1 MPTLKYD
8 GTPQKEKG
16 AKRSAGDPATP
27 SDRFSQPPAD
37 VSDAHMKG
45 NGCKEDAFSIAAAI
59 SAHKERQRGD
69 DGIAT
74 GSRASDVVAVVL
86 SAPTRQEPP
95 PVAAAASKTP
105 KRSNSTRMH
114 LLMGDP
120 SLPPGQCA
128 RVFASVSSSSPASL
142 ASLLGVDGMGGKPN
156 DNVDDGDAS
165 SAGNLGPL
173 QPGDVVRW
181 NRLDV
186 RNHYSISPD
195 QKRQKLA
202 HEEDASSGQQSLLS
216 VICDFAPSW
225 TDLAAGPS
233 LARLCRIT
241 PKPAGEYE
249 LRWESGIH
257 QSMETPKEVVTELAG
272 WYCANAGPRMV
283 TAILPTN
290 QTCKRRKLREITAPN
305 TLSHVVVRVLRCEKA
320 IIPFSFPRKEG
331 SLVTHTTLSDGAGSD
346 DLLGMKS
353 SANHGSA
360 LATLPKSVSAIL
372 LQSMKEGSRILLTH
386 LLSQTT
392 NQAVQGRESLV
403 LTPTKD
409 TTAAILT
416 PDHPYWVKAKS
427 PGEDEHEF
435 ASQPLTVE
443 RASQLFS
450 MTQQHSPSPSKDEQQ
465 PGQCRGVMAV
475 VAPLKDII
483 VDGVDTSFVEGSHW
497 QTPHRLSRFLIDNQI
512 ISIGMGPVE
521 MRSTYRS
528 ATLVLDPKSVSSEIV
543 VNADADALK
552 LLCLDVPTQDMV
564 LGDPKDTFNPYLS
577 HVGELLRGLCSESIP
592 IRWVLEQESER
603 NWFVTD
609 ATLLE
614 I

>member
-1 MPTLKYD
+1 MPTLKV

-16 AKRSAGDPATP
+16 TKRSAGDPATP
-27 SDRFSQPPAD
+27 NDRFSQPPND
-37 VSDAHMKG
+37 VVNTGFKG
-45 NGCKEDAFSIAAAI
+45 SAVPESAFSIATAI
-59 SAHKERQRGD
+59 RAHKERQCGD
-69 DGIAT
+69 DGVAT

-128 RVFASVSSSSPASL
+128 RVYASVSSSSPASL
-142 ASLLGVDGMGGKPN
+142 ASLLGVDGTGAKPN
-156 DNVDDGDAS
+156 DNADDEGTS
-165 SAGNLGPL
+165 NIGRLGKL

-202 HEEDASSGQQSLLS
+202 HDEDASNGQQSLLS
-216 VICDFAPSW
+216 VVCDFAPSW

-233 LARLCRIT
+233 LARLCRIV
-241 PKPAGEYE
+241 PKQAGEYE

-257 QSMETPKEVVTELAG
+257 QSMETPKEVVTELTA
-272 WYCANAGPRMV
+272 WYCANPGPRMA

-290 QTCKRRKLREITAPN
+290 QPCKRRKLHEITAPN
-305 TLSHVVVRVLRCEKA
+305 MLSHCVVKVLRCEKA

-331 SLVTHTTLSDGAGSD
+331 SLVTHATLSDGAGSD

-353 SANHGSA
+353 SANNHGSA
-360 LATLPKSVSAIL
+360 LATLPKSISATL

-386 LLSQTT
+386 LHSQTT

-403 LTPTKD
+403 LVPTKD

-450 MTQQHSPSPSKDEQQ
+450 MTQQHSPSPTKDEQQ

-475 VAPLKDII
+475 VATLKDII

-552 LLCLDVPTQDMV
+552 LLCLDVPTQDMI
-564 LGDPKDTFNPYLS
+564 LGDPNDTSNPYLG
-577 HVGELLRGLCSESIP
+577 HVGELLRGLCSDSIP